1 MFLPLGPL
9 LAYATPTLPTAVS
22 KAREQ
27 TQPLPQHVT
36 LLERQE
42 RYVAYSHAVNDLD
55 EDATVLEL
63 QQGLHRVSHMQAIHL
78 RQSKEPGENILSAR
92 STGVRSF
99 PQKLTILC

>member
-1 MFLPLGPL
+1 MFLPLAPT
-9 LAYATPTLPTAVS
+9 LAYVTPTLPTVVS

-36 LLERQE
+36 SLERRE
-42 RYVAYSHAVNDLD
+42 RHMTYSHAVNDLD

-78 RQSKEPGENILSAR
+78 RDKA
-92 STGVRSF
+92 
-99 PQKLTILC
+99 KMLTILC